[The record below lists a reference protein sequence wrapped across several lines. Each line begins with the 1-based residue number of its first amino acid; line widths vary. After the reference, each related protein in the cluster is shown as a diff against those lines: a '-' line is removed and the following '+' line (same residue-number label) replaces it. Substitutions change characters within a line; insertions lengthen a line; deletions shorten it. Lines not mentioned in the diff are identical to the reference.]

1 MKTFLEFCS
10 EDKNENF
17 DWVLEMFGVR
27 RPSMG
32 GGGGIEMLRQK
43 FGSAP
48 YRVDD
53 HLIELLGN
61 SAPGSMTRRQ
71 AMDAI
76 KQRHGHQVAAWMEK
90 FLDSGGKFD
99 PESERT
105 ANLGNDDRGTWY

>member
-1 MKTFLEFCS
+1 M
-10 EDKNENF
+10 
-17 DWVLEMFGVR
+17 
-27 RPSMG
+27 
-32 GGGGIEMLRQK
+32 IEMLKQN
-43 FGSAP
+43 FGGSP

-61 SAPGSMTRRQ
+61 SAPGSMGRRQ

-76 KQRHGHQVAAWMEK
+76 KQRHGMQIASWMEK

-105 ANLGNDDRGTWY
+105 ANLASDDRGTWY